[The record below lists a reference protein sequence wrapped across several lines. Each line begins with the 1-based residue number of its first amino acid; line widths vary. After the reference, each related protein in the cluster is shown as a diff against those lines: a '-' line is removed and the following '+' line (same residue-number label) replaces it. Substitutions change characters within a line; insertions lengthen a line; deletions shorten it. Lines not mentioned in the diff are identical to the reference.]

1 MSSAGSGC
9 ELWSSSHLFES
20 CRIIQPETQK
30 RVRAKITFM
39 GFLTLNRIEC
49 TQQPG
54 TLANC
59 QLNRIDHLYGDAS
72 GLIQTSGVS
81 QLHSLGCEVVH
92 SCHGDMPGVRPG
104 DKKSITA

>member
-1 MSSAGSGC
+1 
-9 ELWSSSHLFES
+9 
-20 CRIIQPETQK
+20 
-30 RVRAKITFM
+30 M
-39 GFLTLNRIEC
+39 GFLMFHRIKCTLNVLKGFYHC
-49 TQQPG
+49 NQQQG